1 MKLEWEM
8 ALLGRQAAAWKG
20 SKAEALD
27 HVIRVLA
34 QGLPFN
40 QRDRSAF
47 AVVLLDYIDE
57 TSAVLGPA

>member
-1 MKLEWEM
+1 
-8 ALLGRQAAAWKG
+8 
-20 SKAEALD
+20 
-27 HVIRVLA
+27 VLA